1 MDNCEIIKIT
11 GNTIKCVCLIT
22 GQVFEVKLNG

>member
-11 GNTIKCVCLIT
+11 GNIIYCVCLTT
-22 GQVFEVKLNG
+22 GQTFEVKLNG